1 MSIDKTVVVAMSGG
15 VDSSVAALLLKEQ
28 GYTCIGI
35 TMKLWD
41 YQTIGGKINHESG
54 CCSLDSINDAR
65 MVCAKLDIPHYVVNF
80 SKSFHTEVVSNFV
93 DEYLAGR
100 TPNPCVLCNTKIKW
114 ESLIEKALDLG
125 ADYIATG
132 HYSAVDFNA
141 QSGRYEL
148 SRAKDDKKDQ
158 SYALWGI
165 RQESLARTLFPLS
178 RLTKPEVRAIAE
190 KHNLRSAQKSESM
203 EICFVPDNNYKRF
216 LTNIVDG
223 LEEEVANG
231 QLVTTDG
238 TVVGE
243 HPGYPFFTI
252 GQRRGIGKGFGKPM
266 YVVGTDPQQNRV
278 VIGEAP
284 DLLASEFIAKNINM
298 VSIAHADQG
307 VRATVKIRYNDIGHP
322 ATVYTIES
330 NRIKVVFDE
339 PQKAITPGQS
349 AVFYDGDRVLGG
361 GIIESIQP
369 VSKETEKKEDKNVA

>member
-1 MSIDKTVVVAMSGG
+1 MPIDKTVVVAMSGG

-28 GYTCIGI
+28 GYNCIGI

-41 YQTIGGKINHESG
+41 YQTIGGRINHESG

-80 SKSFHTEVVSNFV
+80 SQSFHKEVVSDFI
-93 DEYLAGR
+93 DEYVAGR

-132 HYSAVDFNA
+132 HYSAIEFNPET
-141 QSGRYEL
+141 GRYEL
-148 SRAKDDKKDQ
+148 SKAKDDHKDQ

-178 RLTKPEVRAIAE
+178 GLTKPEIREIAA
-190 KHNLRSAQKSESM
+190 KNDLRTAHKSESM
-203 EICFVPDNNYKRF
+203 EICFVPDNNYKKF
-216 LTNIVDG
+216 LTTIVDG
-223 LEEEVANG
+223 LEEEVSNG

-238 TVVGE
+238 NVVGQ

-266 YVVGTDPQQNRV
+266 YVVDTDPKQNRV
-278 VIGEAP
+278 VIGEAHE
-284 DLLASEFIAKNINM
+284 LLACEFEAKNVNM
-298 VSIAHADQG
+298 VSIARADQG
-307 VRATVKIRYNDIGHP
+307 LKASVKIRYNDKGHP
-322 ATVYTIES
+322 ATFYTLE
-330 NRIKVVFDE
+330 NDRMRVVFDE
-339 PQKAITPGQS
+339 PQSAITPGQS
-349 AVFYDGDRVLGG
+349 AVCYDGDKVLAGG
-361 GIIESIQP
+361 VIDTVKRYHPKSA
-369 VSKETEKKEDKNVA
+369 EDEEKNVA

>member
-1 MSIDKTVVVAMSGG
+1 MSNNKTVVVAMSGG

-41 YQTIGGKINHESG
+41 YDTIGGKINHESG

-80 SKSFHTEVVSNFV
+80 SQSFHEEVVSNFI
-93 DEYLAGR
+93 DEYIAGR

-132 HYSAVDFNA
+132 HYSAIEFNDE
-141 QSGRYEL
+141 SGRYEL
-148 SRAKDDKKDQ
+148 SKAIDDHKDQ

-178 RLTKPEVRAIAE
+178 GLTKPEVRAIAS
-190 KHNLRSAQKSESM
+190 KNDLRIAQKSESM
-203 EICFVPDNNYKRF
+203 EICFVPDNNYKQF

-223 LEEEVANG
+223 LEDEVSNG
-231 QLVTTDG
+231 DLVTTDG
-238 TVVGE
+238 NVVGE

-266 YVVGTDPQQNRV
+266 YVVDTDPKKNRV
-278 VIGEAP
+278 VIGEAEE
-284 DLLASEFIAKNINM
+284 LLATGFEAINVNM

-307 VRATVKIRYNDIGHP
+307 LKASVKIRYNDCGHP
-322 ATVYTIES
+322 ATFYTLEN
-330 NRIKVVFDE
+330 NRMKVVFDK

-349 AVFYDGDRVLGG
+349 AVCYDGDRVLAG
-361 GIIESIQP
+361 GIIDTVQRNTQKTGEG
-369 VSKETEKKEDKNVA
+369 KKD